1 MNSTVPVAVLG
12 VEHSVSGRLWRSRL
26 TDSRLA
32 AQISQ
37 QHDLPEAVGR
47 VLAARGVSASE
58 VEEFLDPRLRT
69 MLPDPSAFAGMDAAV
84 ARLVAAVEA
93 GETIAIF
100 GDYDVDGATA
110 SAVLQRYFRMIGGDA
125 RVYIPDRLA
134 EGYGPNGPALL
145 RLKSEGVA
153 VVVTVDC
160 GITAFEPL
168 AEAADAGLDVIVVD
182 HHVAE
187 PRLPRAVAVVN
198 PNRLDDSSGCGQ
210 LAAVGVAFMLV
221 VGLNR
226 ALRQAGRFENRPEPD
241 LMALLDLVALG
252 TVCDMV
258 PLTGINR
265 ALVFAGLKLLSQRR
279 NRGLVALADVA
290 GLDARPE
297 AYHLG
302 FVLGPRVNA
311 GGRVGKSDL
320 GARLLATEDADEAI
334 SLAHRLDEFNTER
347 RAIEAAVEAHAIT
360 QIEDQGDGAGPISIA
375 VGEGWHAGVVGIVAS
390 RLVERFRRPAL
401 VIALADGVGKGSGRS
416 IPGVDLGAAIIAAR
430 QAGLLITGGGH
441 PAAAGLSLAE
451 SGIDELREF
460 LCARL
465 ADAVAEHGGRP
476 SLGLDEALS
485 AGAATVSFVDQL
497 KRIGPFGMGN
507 PEPRFAVSS
516 CRVVKV
522 DLVGGNHVRCV
533 LADGGKGRLNAIAFR
548 VADKP
553 VGQTLLESRGR
564 TLHVA
569 GHLRSDSWRGRE
581 RVQLF
586 IDDVAHASG

>member
-1 MNSTVPVAVLG
+1 MSDAVLG

-26 TDSRLA
+26 IDPRLA

-37 QHDLPEAVGR
+37 QFDLPELVGR
-47 VLAARGVSASE
+47 VLAARGVSADD
-58 VEEFLDPRLRT
+58 VEEFLNPKLRG
-69 MLPDPSAFAGMDAAV
+69 MLPDPSVFAGMDAAV
-84 ARLVAAVEA
+84 ERLTAAVNA

-125 RVYIPDRLA
+125 LVYIPDRLS

-145 RLKSEGVA
+145 RLKSQGVA

-160 GITAFEPL
+160 GITAFDPL

-198 PNRLDDSSGCGQ
+198 PNRLDDTSGCGQ
-210 LAAVGVAFMLV
+210 LAAVGVAFLLV

-226 ALRQAGRFENRPEPD
+226 ALREAGRFESSPEPD
-241 LMALLDLVALG
+241 LLQLLDLVALG
-252 TVCDMV
+252 TICDMV

-265 ALVFAGLKLLSQRR
+265 ALVSQGLKKMSG
-279 NRGLVALADVA
+279 RGNVGLAALVDVA
-290 GLDARPE
+290 KINQRPD
-297 AYHLG
+297 AYHAG
-302 FVLGPRVNA
+302 YVLGPRVNA

-320 GARLLATEDADEAI
+320 GARLLATEDADEAA
-334 SLAHRLDEFNTER
+334 SLAHRLDEYNSQR
-347 RAIEAAVEAHAIT
+347 RVIEAAVEASAMS
-360 QIEDQGDGAGPISIA
+360 QIESLGDGLGPISMA

-441 PAAAGLSLAE
+441 PAAAGLSLEA
-451 SGIDELREF
+451 SGIDALRDF
-460 LCARL
+460 LNQRL
-465 ADAVAEHGGRP
+465 GDAVAKHGGRS
-476 SLGLDEALS
+476 SLGLDGALT
-485 AGAATVSFVDQL
+485 AGAATVPLVEQIN
-497 KRIGPFGMGN
+497 RVGPFGMAN
-507 PEPRFAVSS
+507 PEPRFAIAS
-516 CRVVKV
+516 CRVVRA
-522 DLVGGNHVRCV
+522 DLVGANHVRCV
-533 LADGGKGRLNAIAFR
+533 LADGDKGRLNAIAFR

-553 VGQTLLESRGR
+553 LGRTLLESRGR
-564 TLHVA
+564 ELHVA
-569 GHLRSDSWRGRE
+569 GHLRSDNWRGRD

-586 IDDVAHASG
+586 IDDVAIASG